1 MKMKLDQAVRVAL
14 NVNSGELTTIRLYG
28 EAGRLFGRVHYMA
41 VQTAAEAVRA
51 LCSQIPGLERYL
63 TESKDKGYGFAV
75 FYGKRNLDEEQLG
88 QSCDGEDIR
97 IAPIILG
104 SKSGGWFNIIV
115 GAVLVVVGAV
125 LSFYGFGIGAPLI
138 KMGVGLMIGGVVQML
153 APTPKGSSAQ
163 DRPENQPSYAFNG
176 PINTQA
182 QGNPVMVLYGDVI
195 AGSAVLSAGISAVD
209 QAYIPR
215 PGTPAGSG
223 GSGGGGAP
231 PWHAEWATE

>member
-1 MKMKLDQAVRVAL
+1 MKDQCVLL
-14 NVNSGELTTIRLYG
+14 NVNSGELTTIKLYG

-41 VQTAAEAVRA
+41 VKSAAEAVRA
-51 LCSQIPGLERYL
+51 LCSQFPGLERYL
-63 TESKDKGYGFAV
+63 TESTDKGYGFAV
-75 FYGKRNLDEEQLG
+75 FYGKRNLEVENLQEPCGND
-88 QSCDGEDIR
+88 DIR
-97 IAPIILG
+97 IAPILLG
-104 SKSGGWFNIIV
+104 SKSGGWFSVIV
-115 GAVLVVVGAV
+115 GVVLVAVGFV
-125 LSFYGFGIGAPLI
+125 LTFTPFAAAAPFFY
-138 KMGVGLMIGGVVQML
+138 KMGAAMIIGGVVQML
-153 APTPKGSSAQ
+153 APAPKGMSAK

-182 QGNPVMVLYGDVI
+182 QGNPVPVLYGEVI

-215 PGTPAGSG
+215 PGTPDGSG